1 MTLYRA
7 GVEPL
12 RKSGDEMRLRNH
24 LRWRTERA
32 FVRAPWSTPVIT
44 SRPVSACVCGTWTVA
59 ADIDRDR

>member
-12 RKSGDEMRLRNH
+12 RKPGDEMRLRNH

-32 FVRAPWSTPVIT
+32 FVRVLLIRTSAPPG
-44 SRPVSACVCGTWTVA
+44 RHPM
-59 ADIDRDR
+59 RQ